1 MLLERAACGNRDGGV
16 GCDGGICVHRSFLPA
31 IGRDLLL
38 SLLIPSRGWE
48 GIRPGSA
55 VLGGSVQ
62 SGASVDGVPFGIFM
76 THLESWLVAA

>member
-1 MLLERAACGNRDGGV
+1 MCNRNGGV
-16 GCDGGICVHRSFLPA
+16 GCDGGICVHRAFLPV

-38 SLLIPSRGWE
+38 SLLIPSGGGK

-62 SGASVDGVPFGIFM
+62 SWASVGRCPSFGIFM
-76 THLESWLVAA
+76 THLESWLVAT